1 MKRKIF
7 ISAMVML
14 IMAIPTVVFGQT
26 SELEAK
32 FIEFGQTISRIVW
45 WGAGLLALIGGV
57 TVAWHYFQGSDR
69 AQKMLVQYIIGILI
83 LGVIVLIIDYFLGTN
98 ATGAID
104 DGTIGAE
111 LIIDIPNQIKKWI
124 G

>member
-26 SELEAK
+26 SELETK

-57 TVAWHYFQGSDR
+57 TVAWH
-69 AQKMLVQYIIGILI
+69 
-83 LGVIVLIIDYFLGTN
+83 
-98 ATGAID
+98 
-104 DGTIGAE
+104 
-111 LIIDIPNQIKKWI
+111 
-124 G
+124 